1 MGDDN
6 TNQRCDYC
14 CHPIPLEPVT
24 ETVDG
29 QEYVF
34 CSVTCRDELVD
45 RDQVL
50 AKYHGARYAR
60 PGVDGFDQSLPQGLP
75 RNSLVLLS
83 GEAGTRLRAF
93 GIELVWRTLRR
104 DEPAVIVTYEEPPGA
119 IVQQFLALEWNVL
132 PYLERDQ
139 LHLIDCFTYR
149 LDVRDRMFDRLNDW
163 NRHLYQAA
171 ETATSTL
178 RDPSDTGSLLNVL
191 DNALE
196 SLEMSDEGAVMVDSL
211 TELGTLLQ
219 PVQAYDLVKSLRAE
233 VCKGRYVPVF
243 ACATRKGP
251 EDVEFPHDLEY
262 LVDGIV
268 DLRLNPELVA
278 DTLIKQFRVR
288 KLNGALAISEWRAY
302 EYTETQGL
310 VPFDPQAQIEKS
322 RRKRAEVRQPF
333 PDDDSIEAQETAGDD
348 RDSNTT
354 VEERRAADAA
364 STDETRVDER
374 PVGNSTGNT
383 GEENSDCSVSEDE
396 N

>member
-14 CHPIPLEPVT
+14 RHPIPLEPVT

-34 CSVTCRDELVD
+34 CSATCRDELVD
-45 RDQVL
+45 GDRVL
-50 AKYHGARYAR
+50 AEYHGSRYAR
-60 PGVDGFDQSLPQGLP
+60 PGVDGLDQSLPQGLP

-83 GEAGTRLRAF
+83 GEAGTRLRTL

-104 DEPAVIVTYEEPPGA
+104 GEPAVIVTYEEPPGA

-149 LDVRDRMFDRLNDW
+149 LDDRERMFDRLNDW
-163 NRHLYQAA
+163 NRHLYHAA
-171 ETATSTL
+171 ENATSTL
-178 RDPSDTGSLLNVL
+178 QDPSDTRSLLNAL
-191 DNALE
+191 DNVLE
-196 SLEMSDEGAVMVDSL
+196 SLGMSDEGAVLVDSL

-243 ACATRKGP
+243 ACASRRGP
-251 EDVEFPHDLEY
+251 ENVEFPHDLEY

-268 DLRLNPELVA
+268 DLRLNSELVV

-310 VPFDPQAQIEKS
+310 VPFDPQAQIENS
-322 RRKRAEVRQPF
+322 RRKRAEVRQP
-333 PDDDSIEAQETAGDD
+333 PPGGDSVEAQETAGDAGD
-348 RDSNTT
+348 PDAT
-354 VEERRAADAA
+354 VEERRTADAA
-364 STDETRVDER
+364 STDEARADER
-374 PVGNSTGNT
+374 PVGNSTGDM
-383 GEENSDCSVSEDE
+383 GEENSGCSVSEDE